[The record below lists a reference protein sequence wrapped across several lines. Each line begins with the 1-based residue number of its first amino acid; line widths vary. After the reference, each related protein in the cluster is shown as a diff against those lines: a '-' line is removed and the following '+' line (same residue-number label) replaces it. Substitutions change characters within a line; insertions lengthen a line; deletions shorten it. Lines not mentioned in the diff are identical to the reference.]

1 MALLKIV
8 GWKASSAGLFGDNN
22 SLSSPCVSVSQ
33 RWAPCGF
40 WIHPVQKP
48 TIQMKSAQRTSAL
61 TDQRMRTHVRAMA
74 HPCVGSILVTWHG
87 PQTLWQLGGGV
98 RRGGTIGFQ
107 KTLDLDSQL
116 KGQDN

>member
-87 PQTLWQLGGGV
+87 PQTLWQLGGG